1 MDKTLMAAALGAT
14 PADLA
19 ITNGRVVNVYSKE
32 IYPGGVAVSGTN
44 IVAVGDVD
52 YCIGE
57 NTEVINAQGRL
68 ILPGFIDGHIHPE
81 SANLSI
87 GAFADIVLRHGTTTV
102 MADMHEVGVVAGLE
116 AIEAVLE
123 EGKQTDLK
131 IYFVVPSHVPFSP
144 GLETSGGLFD
154 SKTIEQA
161 LSREDA
167 VGLSEIVGPYLL
179 SGDEELGKA
188 IDSAKKMGKSLQG
201 HLPEMKGPA
210 MNACMAA
217 GVSTDHESLGTED
230 AIERIRAGA
239 HLMMREG
246 SAARN
251 LVECLK
257 AITEAGLDPGTS
269 SIVTDDLHTIDAV
282 DRGHLDDSLRT
293 AVKSGIDF
301 VTAVQMVTLNAA
313 RAFNLDREIGS
324 LAPGRRAD
332 ILLAEGTNES
342 FHVDTVISD
351 GRIAV
356 KEGKSLRPYAKAPHA
371 SVLMNTVKLQK
382 EVVPEDFMIRVPQE
396 SGTARVQLMR
406 TLDWIPIT
414 YGEEVTLPVQDGVV
428 RADLEQDALYIAQ
441 VERYG
446 KNGNVGKAFM
456 GGFNL
461 KSGAIAS
468 SIGHDNHNIIVLG
481 THFEDMALAVNRL
494 AEIQGGQIVVDQG
507 KVLKEVPLPI
517 LGLLS
522 DLPAEELSAEKKELV
537 RHVHELGSK
546 IPIPFMFLS
555 FICLA
560 AIPEYAVTDRGF
572 IDVMKQKIIDP
583 ILELSS

>member
-1 MDKTLMAAALGAT
+1 MDRTLMTAALGAT

-32 IYPGGVAVSGTN
+32 IYPGGVAVSGTR

-57 NTEVINAQGRL
+57 DTEVIDAQGRL

-144 GLETSGGLFD
+144 GLETSGGVFD
-154 SKTIEQA
+154 SNTIEKA
-161 LSREDA
+161 FSREDA

-188 IDSAKKMGKSLQG
+188 IDIAKKMGKSLQG

-230 AIERIRAGA
+230 AVERIRAGA

-257 AITEAGLDPGTS
+257 AITEKGLDPGTS

-301 VTAVQMVTLNAA
+301 VTAVRMVTLNAA

-332 ILLAEGTNES
+332 ILLAEGADES
-342 FHVDTVISD
+342 FRVDTVISD
-351 GRIAV
+351 GRVSV
-356 KEGKSLRPYAKAPHA
+356 KEGKSLRPYTKVQHA
-371 SVLMNTVKLQK
+371 SVLLDTV
-382 EVVPEDFMIRVPQE
+382 
-396 SGTARVQLMR
+396 
-406 TLDWIPIT
+406 
-414 YGEEVTLPVQDGVV
+414 
-428 RADLEQDALYIAQ
+428 
-441 VERYG
+441 
-446 KNGNVGKAFM
+446 
-456 GGFNL
+456 
-461 KSGAIAS
+461 
-468 SIGHDNHNIIVLG
+468 
-481 THFEDMALAVNRL
+481 RL
-494 AEIQGGQIVVDQG
+494 
-507 KVLKEVPLPI
+507 
-517 LGLLS
+517 
-522 DLPAEELSAEKKELV
+522 KKELV
-537 RHVHELGSK
+537 
-546 IPIPFMFLS
+546 
-555 FICLA
+555 
-560 AIPEYAVTDRGF
+560 
-572 IDVMKQKIIDP
+572 
-583 ILELSS
+583 